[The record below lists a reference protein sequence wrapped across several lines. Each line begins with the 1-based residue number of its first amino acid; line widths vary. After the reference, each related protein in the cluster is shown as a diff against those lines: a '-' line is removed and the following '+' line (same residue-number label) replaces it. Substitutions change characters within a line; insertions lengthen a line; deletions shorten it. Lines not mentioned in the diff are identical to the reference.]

1 METAIQNEKEK
12 LQLEEKEKSRLKL
25 RISPSEKEFK
35 ELVGIEEFNKIRDKT
50 LKRDKITCKGC
61 GYHPL
66 DESNALKSLSLHV
79 ESITLENPS
88 ESPCSILCLACHST
102 QHIDVAIEKGWVQL
116 VNSSFSQKRLIETC
130 RINAHSSLNNDNTR
144 FLKTTPTEYLEKLKN
159 DTLSTNSRVK
169 VLFTTKFE
177 WGDL

>member
-1 METAIQNEKEK
+1 MEETLKQ
-12 LQLEEKEKSRLKL
+12 EEKEKSRLKL

-35 ELVGIEEFNKIRDKT
+35 ELVGVEEFNKIRDEV

-66 DESNALKSLSLHV
+66 DETNALKSLSLHV
-79 ESITLENPS
+79 EFINLENPK

-116 VNSSFSQKRLIETC
+116 VNSSYSQKRLIETC
-130 RINAHSSLNNDNTR
+130 RINALNNLNNDNTR
-144 FLKTTPTEYLEKLKN
+144 FLKMTPLEYLENLKN